1 MTSQRSILAD
11 TIFECSL
18 VVSRL
23 DTLVYC
29 MALSIG
35 GIWRHAFVYLSSWL
49 NQDWQLYVNKTNAS
63 CDFPFPIHSRLQ
75 TALGEDFIAVYN
87 LFYTSLPVLALGFF
101 DQDVKPQ
108 LTLKVCHL
116 LHFFVFAFSFP
127 HILST
132 RCSTSPASC
141 PSSSTTRSS
150 PSPLFKASSQVCF
163 SSFCQWVS
171 LAIFFLSVVK
181 DFLCEDLKVKSSNSH
196 IIVE

>member
-1 MTSQRSILAD
+1 MTYQRSIQAD
-11 TIFECSL
+11 TIFVCSL

-29 MALSIG
+29 MALSTS

-49 NQDWQLYVNKTNAS
+49 NQDWQLYVNNTNAS

-87 LFYTSLPVLALGFF
+87 LFYTSLPVLALGFC

-116 LHFFVFAFSFP
+116 LHFFVFAFDFSFP

-171 LAIFFLSVVK
+171 LVIFVC
-181 DFLCEDLKVKSSNSH
+181 CEGLGLWGHKRPWNPP
-196 IIVE
+196 IV